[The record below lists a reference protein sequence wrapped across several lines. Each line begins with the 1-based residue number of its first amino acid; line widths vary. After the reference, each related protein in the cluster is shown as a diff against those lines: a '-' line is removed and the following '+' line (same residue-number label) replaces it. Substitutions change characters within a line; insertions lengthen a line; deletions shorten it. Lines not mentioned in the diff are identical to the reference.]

1 MRDRMLYDIVP
12 AAGAP
17 TMAAP
22 SIPSAQRDTRR
33 FDGGATLASAIDG
46 WIECAVLLAGRGLQ
60 IRQFLHIDA
69 GRPAAPAVHNLADV
83 VVRDPRV
90 VYTDHD
96 PRVAAAGAR
105 QLPAGGCGRVRFL
118 HVDLTTAGSSA
129 LDDVRAVLD
138 PRQPVAVIVPPRAG
152 QRGPQGYEA
161 VRKLVAGLPAGS
173 LLALAAATADA
184 MPRAERRAREAV
196 GASPHWYSY
205 AQVERLFD
213 GLDLL
218 PPGVLPVRRWTSTH
232 HATQMPLAWAALGRR
247 P

>member
-1 MRDRMLYDIVP
+1 MLYDTVP
-12 AAGAP
+12 AADAP

-22 SIPSAQRDTRR
+22 AAPGTHRDTRR
-33 FDGGATLASAIDG
+33 FDGGGTLSAAIDG

-60 IRQFLHIDA
+60 IRQFLHVDA
-69 GRPAAPAVHNLADV
+69 GRLAAPAVHDLADV
-83 VVRDPRV
+83 VVRDPQV

-96 PRVAAAGAR
+96 PRVAADGVA
-105 QLPAGGCGRVRFL
+105 QLPAGGSCRVRFL
-118 HVDLTTAGSSA
+118 HADLTTAGSSA

-138 PRQPVAVIVPPRAG
+138 PRQPIAVIVPPRTG

-161 VRKLVAGLPAGS
+161 ARQLVAGLPAGS

-184 MPRAERRAREAV
+184 MPRAERHAREAA

-232 HATQMPLAWAALGRR
+232 SATQTPLAWAALGRR